1 MKFEIETISY
11 LDLEGNL
18 KKGFRHDLSNED
30 LIKAY
35 KTMQLTRRIDE
46 RMITLQRQGVVNFV
60 IGSRGEEG
68 CSVASAAGLKLEDWI
83 YFQYREQG
91 AILWRGMSAEDYCHH
106 MLLNEKDPSKGRQM
120 SNHYG
125 RRDLNCMTVS
135 STLATQIPQATG
147 CAYAMKVKKEEAVT
161 LCYFAE
167 GAASEGDFHA
177 GLNFAAVYD
186 APVIFFCR
194 NNHYAISTPRK
205 FQYAGDG
212 IAPRGIAYGM
222 KTFRVDGNDFFAVYD
237 ITKKARELCLKGEG
251 PVLIE
256 AMTYRS
262 GPHSTADDP
271 SRYRSD
277 EEVCDWDPK
286 CPVLRLKLHLY
297 KLGIWDD
304 DKDKVFK
311 DAMYQ
316 EVEDGIK
323 AARNTPKPGVDTMFE
338 DVYEDIP
345 WNLREQRDFLTEFEE
360 EHPEIGGG
368 H

>member
-1 MKFEIETISY
+1 MKFETISY

-18 KKGFRHDLSNED
+18 APGFKHDLKDET
-30 LIKAY
+30 LIRAY
-35 KTMQLTRRIDE
+35 KIMQLTRRIDE

-68 CSVASAAGLKLEDWI
+68 CSVASAMALQPDDLL

-91 AILWRGMSAEDYCHH
+91 AILWRGLTPEEYAHH

-125 RRDLNCMTVS
+125 SKPHAAMTVS
-135 STLATQIPQATG
+135 STLATQIPQAAG
-147 CAYAMKVKKEEAVT
+147 AAYAMKIRKLDQVS

-177 GLNFAAVYD
+177 GLNFAAVYK

-212 IAPRGIAYGM
+212 IAPRGVAYGM
-222 KTFRVDGNDFFAVYD
+222 PTFRVDGNDVFAVYD
-237 ITKKARELCLKGEG
+237 ITKKARELCLRGEG

-256 AMTYRS
+256 AMTYRV

-271 SRYRSD
+271 TRYRKD
-277 EEVCDWDPK
+277 QEVCDWDPK
-286 CPVLRLKLHLY
+286 CPVLRLKLYLI
-297 KLGIWDD
+297 KKGLWNDE
-304 DKDKVFK
+304 KDKAFK
-311 DAMYQ
+311 EGMHL
-316 EVEDGIK
+316 EVEQAIET
-323 AARNTPKPGVDTMFE
+323 ARNTPKPSIETMFQ
-338 DVYEDIP
+338 DVYADIP
-345 WNLREQRDFLTEFEE
+345 WNLQEQYDFLKEFEKE
-360 EHPEIGGG
+360 KN
-368 H
+368 